1 MHVKTHARNLNG
13 NNRSFR
19 GGAAQCNMMKAN
31 NQHWRPFRGP
41 RGRAVQE
48 RTMEMDKLQEDVHQ
62 LNQMLC
68 REKEQCF
75 REKKERMLQVK
86 DLDITKKQLDKE
98 RHLKETFMN
107 RCKYLEGLLG
117 DNTGE
122 NSLMH
127 LGSTNKTKKTSNGF
141 EAMQVDPLTSNKV
154 SADLQ
159 AEVNKNKLLQEELDK
174 VKAAH
179 HEMGVRYENDMA
191 SAKQMVDTL
200 QCELQKQK
208 QVHTDKVSHDK
219 DALAALTVEHKA
231 LGQKMA
237 EVNQSYQND
246 MIRARQMVET
256 FQCELQKQKQV
267 HTDKVS
273 HDKDALATLTVEH
286 KALGQK
292 MAEVNQSYQNDM
304 ASAKQM
310 VETLQCELQKQKQVH
325 TDKVSHDKDAL
336 AALTV
341 EHRALGQKMAEV
353 NQSYQNDMIRA
364 RQMVEALQL
373 ELQKQRQAQ
382 ADIVSPDQSAI
393 MTLKAEHH
401 ATCQKMAQEMADL
414 QKSALQKEQ
423 MMVKELERVNAQ
435 LDAQKDYKELKELKT
450 TGVGV
455 FRAAILEER
464 NKVSKLLEY
473 LEEYKATHQELNNK
487 YTSEVLSVRQ
497 QAENQ
502 KHQSE
507 IEIKSYSD
515 KLTQSQQH
523 ISHLRAEQDALRQ
536 HCQQMESFYLGKLN
550 ELGCQ
555 LSEAPT

>member
-191 SAKQMVDTL
+191 SAKQMV
-200 QCELQKQK
+200 
-208 QVHTDKVSHDK
+208 
-219 DALAALTVEHKA
+219 
-231 LGQKMA
+231 
-237 EVNQSYQND
+237 
-246 MIRARQMVET
+246 
-256 FQCELQKQKQV
+256 
-267 HTDKVS
+267 
-273 HDKDALATLTVEH
+273 
-286 KALGQK
+286 
-292 MAEVNQSYQNDM
+292 
-304 ASAKQM
+304 
-310 VETLQCELQKQKQVH
+310 ETLQCELQKQKQVH

-353 NQSYQNDMIRA
+353 NQSYQNDMIRARQMVEALQLELQKQRQTQSDNVSHDKDALAALTVEYQALGQKMAEVNQSYQSDMIRA